1 MMWDCKNSF
10 AALGILM
17 ASILPSM
24 SSAQE
29 VPQRR
34 ALPNV
39 TSSGAIIFPVTPT
52 SVTAQGVQSRLPAV
66 IQLGE
71 NKAQVITLGV
81 PVRKIV
87 IGNEQI
93 ADVYLDKA
101 NPRQI
106 FILSKSVGS
115 TNVFFM
121 DGRGGIIHQM
131 EVRVALNNKTLQ
143 DALKQFLPNENIT
156 VSVYQNNVFLTGNV
170 QTSTAAAD
178 AVRIARQFVAAGGNV
193 TNMLKIVGSQQVIL
207 QVRVAEM
214 KRTVR
219 KNLAVDSKISIG
231 GGLFDLD
238 IDTTSPVTSGVTAF
252 GQATLSHDIVQLSP
266 PVLKALEQQG
276 LVKSLAEPTLTALS
290 GETASFLSGGETP
303 FPTGVDQ
310 NGNAIIELREF
321 GIRLNFSPVVLGKGR
336 INLNVSTE
344 ISAIDTTNSVTVAG
358 STINGLT
365 SKRTETTVDLP
376 SGGTL
381 MMSGLLEDDASN
393 TINGF
398 PFLKD
403 VPILGTLFRST
414 DFQREETELVITVTA
429 YLAKPAS
436 NDIALSLPTDGFEP
450 ASDIDIYLLG
460 KLHRTYGKG
469 ERPFWKDPIKGP
481 FGYIMK

>member
-1 MMWDCKNSF
+1 MRWVGRISF
-10 AALGILM
+10 AAFGILM
-17 ASILPSM
+17 ASFLSSL

-34 ALPNV
+34 ALSSV
-39 TSSGAIIFPVTPT
+39 TSSGAIIIPVAPT
-52 SVTAQGVQSRLPAV
+52 SLRAAGVQGGLPAV

-93 ADVYLDKA
+93 ADVHLDKA

-106 FILSKSVGS
+106 FILSKSVGA

-121 DGRGGIIHQM
+121 DGRGDIIHQM

-143 DALKQFLPNENIT
+143 DALKRFLPNENINVT
-156 VSVYQNNVFLTGNV
+156 VYQNNLFLTGNV
-170 QTSTAAAD
+170 QAATAVAD
-178 AVRIARQFVAAGGNV
+178 AVRIARQFVPEGGNV

-219 KNLAVDSKISIG
+219 KNLAADAKISIG

-238 IDTTSPVTSGVTAF
+238 IDTTSPATAGVTPF

-266 PVLKALEQQG
+266 PVFKALEQQG

-321 GIRLNFSPVVLGKGR
+321 GIRLNFTPIVLGKGR
-336 INLNVSTE
+336 INLSVSTE
-344 ISAIDTTNSVTVAG
+344 ISAIDTSNSVNVAG
-358 STINGLT
+358 STVFGLT

-376 SGGTL
+376 SGGSL
-381 MMSGLLEDDASN
+381 MLSGLLEDDVSD

-403 VPILGTLFRST
+403 VPVLGTLFRST

-436 NDIALSLPTDGFEP
+436 NDVALSLPTDGFEP